1 MGFTAQDVA
10 AAVMRAKARM
20 DTLEQELNAA
30 DAKLGDGDTGGMLA
44 RVLGKLAAQD
54 VGAGGDCR
62 SAFGALA
69 RAAAQATGSSLGTLL
84 ATALL
89 AASKATKGT
98 TEVHWSALHGILNA
112 AKEAMMGRG
121 GASIGDKT
129 VVDSLDA
136 VADAIE
142 GVCNLDEIRT
152 KTMAAARD
160 ALERLRDKPCRV
172 GRARMF
178 AERSVGIDD
187 PGMLAFAR
195 LAEAIAK
202 KDPEPAA

>member
-54 VGAGGDCR
+54 VGAAADVG

-69 RAAAQATGSSLGTLL
+69 RAAAQATGSSLGTLF

-98 TEVHWSALHGILNA
+98 TEVHWGALQGILNA

-142 GVCNLDEIRT
+142 GVCDLHEIRT
-152 KTMAAARD
+152 KTVAAARD
-160 ALERLRDKPCRV
+160 VLERLRDKPCRV

-178 AERSVGIDD
+178 AEKSVGIDD

-195 LAEAIAK
+195 LAEAIAE